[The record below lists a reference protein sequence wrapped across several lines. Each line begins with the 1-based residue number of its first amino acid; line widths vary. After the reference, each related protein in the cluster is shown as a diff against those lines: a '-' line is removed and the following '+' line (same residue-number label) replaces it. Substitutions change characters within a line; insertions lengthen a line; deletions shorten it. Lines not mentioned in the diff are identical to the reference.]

1 MALELVIHGGEVYDG
16 LGHVPVH
23 ADVGL
28 GGGRVLAVGDLSKVE
43 GVRRIDARGAAVCPG
58 FVDVHT
64 HADFTLVRPDH
75 ASLLE
80 PMLRQGVTTVVGGNC
95 GVALAPLG
103 QGETRAGQMAFYDFF
118 LGAAPD
124 GVLQWESFGGMLDTL
139 ERQGTLLNVGVL
151 APHSILRMI
160 AMGDRNEPARGADL
174 ATLERLLTDCL
185 EQGALGMSM
194 GLQYFPGMYSDP
206 DELLP
211 LARAVRR
218 FGGVVTAHLRSYLST
233 TLPQAIDEVLELGR
247 LAEVPV
253 QLSHLFWVPVT
264 PAALAPAMHAA
275 TRALS
280 RLHRHV
286 PLTRLPIDAGAKP
299 LLERVARHQ
308 ADGYPVGVDAMP
320 TAAGF
325 THLIALFPPWLISGD
340 RDAVLARLAD
350 PAIRKR
356 IRADIEHGSLA
367 WPHRTGASWSMNLL
381 KVLGWGGAWVMAVIS
396 EKNRHLCGR
405 SFVDLAKERGQHPF
419 DVMCDLLVEEN
430 GRVLVYE
437 TGTEPDDPFV
447 ELALKATLCHPSV
460 SIVTDAIL
468 MGYGRPSHLFHDGFP
483 RFLGGYARDR
493 GLLPLREA
501 IRKCTSLPAS
511 QLQLKDRGTL
521 TRGSHADV
529 VIFDPGTI
537 ASRSTVEDP
546 AQPPVGIRHVLVN
559 GHVVVSPEGFHPE
572 PLAGQVLRG

>member
-16 LGHVPVH
+16 LGHLPVH

-28 GGGRVLAVGDLSKVE
+28 GDGRVLAIGDLSKAE
-43 GVRRIDARGAAVCPG
+43 GVRRLDARGAAVCPG

-64 HADFTLVRPDH
+64 HTDFTLVRPDH
-75 ASLLE
+75 ARLLE

-103 QGETRAGQMAFYDFF
+103 QGDARNGQMAFYDFF

-124 GVLQWESFGGMLDTL
+124 GLPWESFGGMLDTL

-160 AMGDRNEPARGADL
+160 AMGDRSEPARGADL
-174 ATLERLLTDCL
+174 AAQEALLADCL
-185 EQGALGMSM
+185 EQGAIGLST

-206 DELLP
+206 DELRA
-211 LARAVRR
+211 LARVVRR
-218 FGGVVTAHLRSYLST
+218 FGGVFTAHLRSYLST
-233 TLPQAIDEVLELGR
+233 TLPRAIDEVLEIGKS
-247 LAEVPV
+247 AEVPV
-253 QLSHLFWVPVT
+253 QLSHLFWIPVS
-264 PAALAPAMHAA
+264 PDRLAPLMHAA

-299 LLERVARHQ
+299 LLERIARHQ
-308 ADGYPVGVDAMP
+308 AGGYPVGVDAMP

-325 THLIALFPPWLISGD
+325 THLIALFPPWLISGN

-350 PAIRKR
+350 PAVRKR
-356 IRADIEHGSLA
+356 IRADIEQGSLA
-367 WPHRTGASWSMNLL
+367 WPHREGTSWSMNLM
-381 KVLGWGGAWVMAVIS
+381 KVLGWGAAFVMAVTS
-396 EKNRHLCGR
+396 ARNQHLCGR
-405 SFVDLAKERGQHPF
+405 SFVDIAAERGQHPF

-447 ELALKATLCHPSV
+447 ELALRATLCHPSV

-468 MGYGRPSHLFHDGFP
+468 MGYGRPSHLFHDCYP

-521 TRGSHADV
+521 TRGAHADV
-529 VIFDPGTI
+529 VVFDPATI
-537 ASRSTVEDP
+537 ASRSTVADP
-546 AQPPVGIRHVLVN
+546 GQAPEGIRYVLVN
-559 GHVVVSPEGFHPE
+559 GQVVVSPEGFHPE
-572 PLAGQVLRG
+572 RLAGQVIRG